1 MNTLVERNSY
11 RFTVFLL
18 IITLFPS
25 CGNVK
30 NKNKEQLNVFAAA
43 SLADVI
49 TEIAD
54 SFKLEQNI
62 DVRLNFAASGTLAR
76 QIDQG
81 VGADVYFSANKNWVE
96 FLIEKKESI
105 ESSVF
110 ASNDMVLIAAD
121 RNEKQIENIN
131 NFFNTINV
139 KIAIG
144 DPGYVP
150 AGKYASEILDFYDV
164 DLSKK
169 LFFAVD
175 VRSALM
181 MVEIGEMPYGIV
193 YRSDALRSEKVKMI
207 YMFPEDSHKAVKYH
221 KVLTSEKDIAKRF
234 YNYLYSEKAK
244 EILRKHSF
252 KVS

>member
-76 QIDQG
+76 QIEQG
-81 VGADVYFSANKNWVE
+81 AAADIYLSANENWVE
-96 FLIEKKESI
+96 FLSEKEKAVK
-105 ESSVF
+105 SSTF
-110 ASNDMVLIAAD
+110 ALNDLVLIAAD
-121 RNEKQIENIN
+121 KTEKQIGDMNS
-131 NFFNTINV
+131 FLNTLNK

-150 AGKYASEILDFYDV
+150 AGKYASEVLKYYGV
-164 DLSKK
+164 DLSKN

-181 MVEIGEMPYGIV
+181 MVEIGEIPYGIV
-193 YRSDALRSEKVKMI
+193 YRSDALHSEKVKII
-207 YMFPEDSHKAVKYH
+207 YTFPEESHEPVKYYQ
-221 KVLTSEKDIAKRF
+221 VLTSEKNLAKRF
-234 YNYLYSEKAK
+234 YGYLYSEKAK
-244 EILRKHSF
+244 KILLKHSF